1 MPMTKRELSQLYY
14 LNREIDREC
23 ARLAQLE
30 AAATSTTSTI
40 SGLPHAGTISDKT
53 AIAAAIADSRKVIE
67 NTQMLAVIE
76 YNRLM
81 RYIADI
87 DDSFIRQIIRA
98 RYVDCKSWQ
107 AVAETIGGN
116 NTADSVRMAH
126 NRYLKAENDNNDRTA

>member
-1 MPMTKRELSQLYY
+1 MTKRELSQLYY

-53 AIAAAIADSRKVIE
+53 AIAAAIADSRQVIQ
-67 NTQMLAVIE
+67 NTQRLAVVE

-98 RYVDCKSWQ
+98 RYVDGKSWQ
-107 AVAETIGGN
+107 AVAEVIGGN

-126 NRYLKAENDNNDRTA
+126 NRYLKSENDNNARTA

>member
-1 MPMTKRELSQLYY
+1 MTKRELSQLYY

-30 AAATSTTSTI
+30 AAATSATSTI

-53 AIAAAIADSRKVIE
+53 ALAAAIADSRQVIQ
-67 NTQMLAVIE
+67 NTQHLAVIE

-87 DDSFIRQIIRA
+87 DDSLIRQIIRA
-98 RYVDCKSWQ
+98 RYVDGKSWHE
-107 AVAETIGGN
+107 VAEVIGGN

-126 NRYLKAENDNNDRTA
+126 NRFLGKT

>member
-1 MPMTKRELSQLYY
+1 MTKRELSQLYY

-40 SGLPHAGTISDKT
+40 SGLPHAGTIADKT

-67 NTQMLAVIE
+67 NTQQLAVIE

-98 RYVDCKSWQ
+98 RYVDGKRWQ
-107 AVAETIGGN
+107 AVAEVIGGN

-126 NRYLKAENDNNDRTA
+126 NRYIKMQDSGNDRTA